1 MGLVAWGERRRR
13 HGLPLTPSVIFAIR
27 GFRMLKL
34 VGLLLASAGAY
45 WMFRKRRPVLDAGA
59 EPGYATDSP
68 TVAAM
73 PPAKDFQSPARSVAD
88 YPGSQST
95 G

>member
-1 MGLVAWGERRRR
+1 MV
-13 HGLPLTPSVIFAIR
+13 
-27 GFRMLKL
+27 KL
-34 VGLLLASAGAY
+34 VGLLLAATGAY
-45 WMFRKRRPVLDAGA
+45 WMFRKRRPVHDAGA
-59 EPGYATDSP
+59 EPGHATDSP

-73 PPAKDFQSPARSVAD
+73 PPAKDFQTPERSVAD